1 MGDSAAMLIT
11 GSCCSK
17 AHSRHY

>member
-1 MGDSAAMLIT
+1 MGDSAAMLMT